1 MKELN
6 FDLPSTERQVVIIH
20 ILNDGQVLI
29 GKKELEAFADRFTW
43 VDKNKITNSVVDLRA
58 QTESLRKSIIAIFE
72 SGEIRSY
79 PNVSPNF
86 TNYALLNKSGI

>member
-1 MKELN
+1 MKEIK
-6 FDLPSTERQVVIIH
+6 FDLPVTERQVVVIH
-20 ILNDGQVLI
+20 LLNDGQVLI
-29 GKKELEAFADRFTW
+29 GKKELEAFADRFAW
-43 VDKNKITNSVVDLRA
+43 VDQNKIANSVVELRT
-58 QTESLRKSIIAIFE
+58 QTESSRKSIIAIFE